1 MRHLP
6 TEVWRLITSTL
17 SPFDRRQFIQTHRDA
32 QKTFTTDE
40 LRDISF
46 WNKIFIDN
54 VWANKVISHGL
65 YPAVIGNINKKD
77 PYLILI
83 LISEGPNADAEQSST
98 HADDLLKSL
107 RSKLYSLEKHEVEF
121 KHCILHVGEI
131 FEGSKAAI
139 DVTDPKELYREKDGK
154 AIINIKY
161 YVDTSPTTLY
171 DIQPMAA
178 TENLVCIKIP
188 RFNHPTRVYY
198 KRRKQDGALRRALG
212 RPLG

>member
-17 SPFDRRQFIQTHRDA
+17 SPFDRKRFIQTHQNA
-32 QKTFTTDE
+32 QKIFTTDE
-40 LRDISF
+40 LRDIGF
-46 WNKIFIDN
+46 WDKIFIDD

-65 YPAVIGNINKKD
+65 YPAVIGNISEKD

-83 LISEGPNADAEQSST
+83 LINEGLITDAEQSLT
-98 HADDLLKSL
+98 HAKYLLKSL
-107 RSKLYSLEKHEVEF
+107 RSKLYSLEKHEVKFE
-121 KHCILHVGEI
+121 HCTLHVGEI

-154 AIINIKY
+154 AIIKIKY

-171 DIQPMAA
+171 NIQPMAA
-178 TENLVCIKIP
+178 TEDLLVIKIP
-188 RFNHPTRVYY
+188 HFNYPTRVYY
-198 KRRKQDGALRRALG
+198 KRRKRDETLRRALG
-212 RPLG
+212 ASLG